1 LQSEWQARVED
12 MAVEIKEN
20 NNNLTEKEP
29 ELFEHF
35 RFEIDKG
42 QGQLRIDRF
51 LMSRI
56 MNASRTKIQDAT
68 NAGYILVNGN
78 TVKPSYNIK
87 PSDVITVMLTHP
99 QREIELLPEDI
110 PLDIRYE
117 DKDLVV
123 INKPAG
129 MVVHPAFGNYRGT
142 VVNALMGH
150 FRRDGRKP
158 KNNVPGPYLVH
169 RIDKDTSGLMLV
181 AKNENSQMRLSR
193 QFYRHSVQRK
203 YLAVVWGDFR
213 SDKGIIKGHIGRST
227 RDRKIFTVFPEGDSG
242 KHATTHYKVVER
254 LGYVT
259 LIECE
264 LETGRTHQIRVHLKY
279 IGHPLFNDETY
290 GGNEILKG
298 TTFAKYKQFVQN
310 CFKICPRQALHAK
323 SLGFIHPL
331 KGNHLYFESELPKDM
346 TELIDKWRTYAI
358 HKLNDDYF
366 QDI

>member
-1 LQSEWQARVED
+1 
-12 MAVEIKEN
+12 
-20 NNNLTEKEP
+20 
-29 ELFEHF
+29 
-35 RFEIDKG
+35 
-42 QGQLRIDRF
+42 
-51 LMSRI
+51 
-56 MNASRTKIQDAT
+56 
-68 NAGYILVNGN
+68 
-78 TVKPSYNIK
+78 
-87 PSDVITVMLTHP
+87 
-99 QREIELLPEDI
+99 
-110 PLDIRYE
+110 
-117 DKDLVV
+117 
-123 INKPAG
+123 
-129 MVVHPAFGNYRGT
+129 
-142 VVNALMGH
+142 
-150 FRRDGRKP
+150 
-158 KNNVPGPYLVH
+158 
-169 RIDKDTSGLMLV
+169 
-181 AKNENSQMRLSR
+181 
-193 QFYRHSVQRK
+193 VQRK

>member
-1 LQSEWQARVED
+1 MASETRE
-12 MAVEIKEN
+12 EN
-20 NNNLTEKEP
+20 NNLQEDEQ

-35 RFEIDKG
+35 RFEVDKG
-42 QGQLRIDRF
+42 QGLLRIDKF

-87 PSDVITVMLTHP
+87 PDDVITVMMTTP
-99 QREIELLPEDI
+99 QREIELIPEDI

-117 DKDLVV
+117 DWDLVV

-129 MVVHPAFGNYRGT
+129 MVVHPAYGNYRGT

-150 FRRDGRKP
+150 FRNSRKTKDGP
-158 KNNVPGPYLVH
+158 VIPYLVH

-181 AKNENSQMRLSR
+181 AKNENAQVRLAR
-193 QFYRHSVQRK
+193 QFFRHSIKRK
-203 YLAVVWGDFR
+203 YWAVVWGDFR
-213 SDKGIIKGHIGRST
+213 SNSGTISGNIGRSI
-227 RDRKIFTVFPEGDSG
+227 RDRKVFTVFPNGDAG
-242 KHATTHYKVVER
+242 KHAVTHFKVIER

-264 LETGRTHQIRVHLKY
+264 LQTGRTHQIRVHLKY

-298 TTFAKYKQFVQN
+298 TTFAKYKQFVNN
-310 CFKICPRQALHAK
+310 CFKLCPRQALHAK
-323 SLGFIHPL
+323 ALGFVHPV
-331 KGNHLYFESELPKDM
+331 KGNNLYFESELPKDM
-346 TELIDKWRTYAI
+346 TELVDKWRNYAVHRI
-358 HKLNDDYF
+358 NDEYYES
-366 QDI
+366 

>member
-1 LQSEWQARVED
+1 
-12 MAVEIKEN
+12 
-20 NNNLTEKEP
+20 
-29 ELFEHF
+29 
-35 RFEIDKG
+35 
-42 QGQLRIDRF
+42 
-51 LMSRI
+51 
-56 MNASRTKIQDAT
+56 
-68 NAGYILVNGN
+68 
-78 TVKPSYNIK
+78 
-87 PSDVITVMLTHP
+87 
-99 QREIELLPEDI
+99 
-110 PLDIRYE
+110 
-117 DKDLVV
+117 
-123 INKPAG
+123 
-129 MVVHPAFGNYRGT
+129 
-142 VVNALMGH
+142 
-150 FRRDGRKP
+150 
-158 KNNVPGPYLVH
+158 
-169 RIDKDTSGLMLV
+169 MLV

-213 SDKGIIKGHIGRST
+213 SDKGIIKGYIGRST